1 MHRLLYAFWHQS
13 SQQYTSMIILL
24 ARTYTWYT
32 FPRAR
37 QRLFDVNIDE
47 HDLNIAHLISGVSH
61 SKLKY
66 TESSSA
72 QTSRDYFLHI
82 PRKRASFAFDGVASC
97 NPAMTC
103 AAAVSF
109 FQKIQA
115 IKTLPISPP
124 FRSIWH
130 IHGLYSTSA

>member
-1 MHRLLYAFWHQS
+1 M
-13 SQQYTSMIILL
+13 
-24 ARTYTWYT
+24 
-32 FPRAR
+32 
-37 QRLFDVNIDE
+37 NIDE

-82 PRKRASFAFDGVASC
+82 PHKRASFAFDGVASC

-109 FQKIQA
+109 FSEDTSHKD
-115 IKTLPISPP
+115 PP
-124 FRSIWH
+124 YLSSI
-130 IHGLYSTSA
+130 